1 MINIRFN
8 TQQKKE
14 LSKALF
20 NSGNLVFA
28 SLILSQIVS
37 DKLDPSMFLIGIF
50 AMAILF
56 ASAIMLLSMNKE
68 RGAA

>member
-1 MINIRFN
+1 MINIHFN
-8 TQQKKE
+8 ACQRKE

-37 DKLDPSMFLIGIF
+37 DKLDPSMFLIGMF
-50 AMAILF
+50 SMVILF
-56 ASAIMLLSMNKE
+56 ASAIMLLGKE
-68 RGAA
+68 RNAA

>member
-1 MINIRFN
+1 MVNLYFN
-8 TQQKKE
+8 THQKKE

-37 DKLDPSMFLIGIF
+37 DKLDPFMFLIGAFSMVIF
-50 AMAILF
+50 F
-56 ASAIMLLSMNKE
+56 ASAIMLLNKE
-68 RGAA
+68 RNAI